1 MLNHNMIEQIATS
14 NLHYHS
20 VSRNQQIYP
29 LRGGRGGGLPS
40 EQVQN
45 LKLGLLPS
53 LHGGLVR
60 GFPVKTGATP
70 FLQASPVQVGYTPSE
85 QGDLRLG
92 VEPSAHVQVGGLS
105 LLQGGESQLQS
116 GFVPSLHSRGGPRP
130 GRPPPGRPPGR
141 PPGL

>member
-1 MLNHNMIEQIATS
+1 MLNHNMIEQIADS

-29 LRGGRGGGLPS
+29 LRPGRGGGFPS

-53 LHGGLVR
+53 LQGGLVR
-60 GFPVKTGATP
+60 GLPVNTGATP
-70 FLQASPVQVGYTPSE
+70 FLQASPVQVGYA
-85 QGDLRLG
+85 
-92 VEPSAHVQVGGLS
+92 PSAHGQVGGLS